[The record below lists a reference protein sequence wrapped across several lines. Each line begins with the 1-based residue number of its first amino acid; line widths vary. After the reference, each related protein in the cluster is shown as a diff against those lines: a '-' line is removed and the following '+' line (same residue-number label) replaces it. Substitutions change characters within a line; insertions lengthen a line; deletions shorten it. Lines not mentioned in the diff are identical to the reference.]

1 MVGTLNFVVV
11 VVVVVVVDMYLVT
24 S

>member
-1 MVGTLNFVVV
+1 MVGTLNCVV